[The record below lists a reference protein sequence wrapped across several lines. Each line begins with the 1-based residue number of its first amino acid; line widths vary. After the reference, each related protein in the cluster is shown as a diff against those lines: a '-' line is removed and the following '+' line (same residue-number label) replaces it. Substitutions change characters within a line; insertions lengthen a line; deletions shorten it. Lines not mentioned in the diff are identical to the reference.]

1 MDNNILT
8 VNVKLV
14 NEKVKFASIADGK
27 TEIITDYIPP
37 LGDGKSYM
45 PLELFLIS
53 FATCVG
59 GTITPL
65 LRKMGKTINNFTI
78 SVTGERRL
86 QHPTCFEKIILDI
99 NLTSPDTSDEDLQKA
114 IKLSEDKFCPVWAMI
129 RGNVDVTIK
138 SNITL
143 TQ

>member
-1 MDNNILT
+1 MNNNELAI
-8 VNVKLV
+8 NIRLV
-14 NEKVKFASIADGK
+14 NERVKFSSAAEGK

-37 LGDGKSYM
+37 LGDGNNYM

-65 LRKMGKTINNFTI
+65 LRKMGKTINDFTI
-78 SVTGERRL
+78 SVVGERRL
-86 QHPTCFEKIILDI
+86 QHPTGFEKITLDI

-129 RGNVDVTIK
+129 RGNVEVIINSK
-138 SNITL
+138 II
-143 TQ
+143 